1 MNHTLELLR
10 RHWNYSLGQRLD
22 YLRRTRSQVDR
33 CSIVSEP
40 IGDIPERVNYYTQQ
54 SDLKQTKVL
63 FPEYRQIW
71 AESQQVNLQRL
82 NKAWEKWLI
91 PDASGKRGGRPR
103 FKKPGELRSFVYPR
117 INSLKAGAHLSC
129 RAAWCASLDG
139 KPVRRASAF
148 YVGKPDERAP
158 LIGGVLKLSKI
169 GQMKVVVHRP
179 LPDGFVLKT
188 CTIVKK
194 ADGWYCCISMQDD
207 SVPSTMPLSEIRSV
221 VGADVGLK
229 EFLTTN
235 EGIAVPIP
243 QFYRKAQGK
252 LARQQRKLA
261 RKQKGSRH
269 YLKQQ
274 NRIAI
279 IHQQIGRQR
288 QNFHYNTAH
297 DLVKKYDLIAVE
309 DLNIKGL
316 AKSRLSK
323 SILDAA
329 WGAFISILNAVAV
342 KRGVHVLK
350 VNPHGTSQ
358 NCSSCGV
365 KVPKTLS
372 VRLHECPKCGLS
384 MDRDENAA
392 VNILNRALSDLRSG
406 GFLQIEQI
414 KTTRWD
420 SSRLRVEASG
430 IPSH

>member
-1 MNHTLELLR
+1 MILTYCYRIKPSPEQEVLMNHTLELLR

-22 YLRRTRSQVDR
+22 CLRRTRSQVDR

-71 AESQQVNLQRL
+71 AESQQINLQRL
-82 NKAWEKWLI
+82 NKAWERWLI
-91 PDASGKRGGRPR
+91 PNKGSKRGGRPR

-117 INSLKAGAHLSC
+117 INSLKAGA
-129 RAAWCASLDG
+129 
-139 KPVRRASAF
+139 
-148 YVGKPDERAP
+148 Y
-158 LIGGVLKLSKI
+158 LIDGVLKLSKI
-169 GQMKVVVHRP
+169 GQMKAIVHRP

-188 CTIVKK
+188 CTIVRK

-207 SVPSTMPLSEIRSV
+207 SVPSTIPLAAIKSA

-235 EGIAVPIP
+235 EGAAVSIP

-252 LARQQRKLA
+252 LARQQRKLV
-261 RKQKGSRH
+261 RSQKGSHH
-269 YLKQQ
+269 YLKKQ
-274 NRIAI
+274 NRIAR

-288 QNFHYNTAH
+288 QHFHYNTAH
-297 DLVKKYDLIAVE
+297 YLVKNYDLVAVE

-329 WGAFISILNAVAV
+329 WGSFINILDAVAV

-358 NCSSCGV
+358 NCSSCGT

-372 VRLHECPKCGLS
+372 VRLHECPKCQLS

-392 VNILNRALSDLRSG
+392 VNILNRALHEVGLISSARG
-406 GFLQIEQI
+406 GFGDTQPLKRENLEGSPHHIAQAI
-414 KTTRWD
+414 D
-420 SSRLRVEASG
+420 G
-430 IPSH
+430 G

>member
-22 YLRRTRSQVDR
+22 YLRRTRSLVDR

-82 NKAWEKWLI
+82 NKAWERWLI

-117 INSLKAGAHLSC
+117 INNIKAGAHLI
-129 RAAWCASLDG
+129 D
-139 KPVRRASAF
+139 
-148 YVGKPDERAP
+148 
-158 LIGGVLKLSKI
+158 GVLKLSKI

-188 CTIVKK
+188 CTIVRK
-194 ADGWYCCISMQDD
+194 ADGWYCCISMQDA
-207 SVPSTMPLSEIRSV
+207 SVPSTIPLAEIKSS

-235 EGIAVPIP
+235 EGVAVPIP
-243 QFYRKAQGK
+243 QFYRKAQSK

-274 NRIAI
+274 NRIAR

-329 WGAFISILNAVAV
+329 WGTFINILDAVAV

-358 NCSSCGV
+358 NCSSCGT

-372 VRLHECPKCGLS
+372 VRLHECPKCRSS

-392 VNILNRALSDLRSG
+392 ANILNRALHEVGLISSARG
-406 GFLQIEQI
+406 GFGDTQPLKRENLEGSPHHTL
-414 KTTRWD
+414 K
-420 SSRLRVEASG
+420 L
-430 IPSH
+430 

>member
-1 MNHTLELLR
+1 MLTMILTYCYRIIPSPDQEILMNHTLELLR
-10 RHWNYSLGQRLD
+10 RHWNYSLGQRFD
-22 YLRRTRSQVDR
+22 YLRRTRSQIDR
-33 CSIVSEP
+33 CSLVSEP
-40 IGDIPERVNYYTQQ
+40 IGDIPERVSYYTQQ

-82 NKAWEKWLI
+82 NKAWERWLI

-103 FKKPGELRSFVYPR
+103 FKKTGELRSFVYPR
-117 INSLKAGAHLSC
+117 INSLKAGAHLI
-129 RAAWCASLDG
+129 D
-139 KPVRRASAF
+139 
-148 YVGKPDERAP
+148 
-158 LIGGVLKLSKI
+158 GVLKLSKI

-179 LPDGFVLKT
+179 LPDGFALKT

-207 SVPSTMPLSEIRSV
+207 SVPSTIPLSEIKSA

-235 EGIAVPIP
+235 EGVAVPIP

-261 RKQKGSRH
+261 RKQKGSCH

-274 NRIAI
+274 NRIAR

-316 AKSRLSK
+316 AKSRFSK

-329 WGAFISILNAVAV
+329 WGAFINILNAVAV

-392 VNILNRALSDLRSG
+392 VNILNRALHEVGLISSARG
-406 GFLQIEQI
+406 GFGDTQPLKRENLEGSPHHTL
-414 KTTRWD
+414 KR
-420 SSRLRVEASG
+420 
-430 IPSH
+430 

>member
-1 MNHTLELLR
+1 MILTYCYRINPSPEQEILMNHTLELLR

-22 YLRRTRSQVDR
+22 YLRRTRSLVDR

-82 NKAWEKWLI
+82 NKAWERWLI

-117 INSLKAGAHLSC
+117 INNIKAGAHLI
-129 RAAWCASLDG
+129 D
-139 KPVRRASAF
+139 
-148 YVGKPDERAP
+148 
-158 LIGGVLKLSKI
+158 GVLKLSKI

-188 CTIVKK
+188 CTIVRK
-194 ADGWYCCISMQDD
+194 ADGWYCCISMQDA
-207 SVPSTMPLSEIRSV
+207 SVPSTIPLAEIKSS

-235 EGIAVPIP
+235 EGVAVPIP
-243 QFYRKAQGK
+243 QFYRKAQSK

-274 NRIAI
+274 NRIAR

-329 WGAFISILNAVAV
+329 WGTFINILDAVAV

-358 NCSSCGV
+358 NCSSCGT

-372 VRLHECPKCGLS
+372 VRLHECPKCRSS

-392 VNILNRALSDLRSG
+392 ANILNRALHEVGLISSARG
-406 GFLQIEQI
+406 GFGDTQPLKRENLEGSPHHTL
-414 KTTRWD
+414 K
-420 SSRLRVEASG
+420 L
-430 IPSH
+430 

>member
-10 RHWNYSLGQRLD
+10 RHWNYSLGQRLE

-40 IGDIPERVNYYTQQ
+40 IGDIPPLVNYYTQQ
-54 SDLKQTKVL
+54 SALKQTKVL

-82 NKAWEKWLI
+82 NKAWERWLI
-91 PDASGKRGGRPR
+91 PDASGKRGGRRPR

-117 INSLKAGAHLSC
+117 INNIKAGAHLI
-129 RAAWCASLDG
+129 D
-139 KPVRRASAF
+139 
-148 YVGKPDERAP
+148 
-158 LIGGVLKLSKI
+158 GVLKLSKI

-179 LPDGFVLKT
+179 LPDGFALKT

-207 SVPSTMPLSEIRSV
+207 SVPLTIPLHREIKSA
-221 VGADVGLK
+221 VGVDVGLK

-235 EGIAVPIP
+235 EGVAVPIP

-269 YLKQQ
+269 YVKQQ
-274 NRIAI
+274 NRTAR

-288 QNFHYNTAH
+288 QNFHYKVAH
-297 DLVKKYDLIAVE
+297 NLVKKYDLIAVE

-323 SILDAA
+323 SITDAA

-342 KRGVHVLK
+342 KRGVNVLK

-358 NCSSCGV
+358 NCSSCGT